1 MRDPDCKYKKLTVM
15 GSIGLALLVQQEKRS
30 LSLHEKAKMRV
41 SYNIVIKEKNLF

>member
-1 MRDPDCKYKKLTVM
+1 MRDLDCKYKCTIM

-41 SYNIVIKEKNLF
+41 SYNIVIKAKNLF